1 MVPAILIYLLKANI
15 ALTLFYLAYRFGLR
29 RLTFY
34 TLNRLFL
41 LVGIAFSS
49 LFPLI
54 PINAFVARHE
64 MAGTVMT
71 YVPDLSSWEAPA
83 PEFTVWTVLVYIFW
97 TGVSVMAIRFLIQL
111 LSLWRLHRKSVP
123 GQIHQTPVKLLKTEL
138 SPFSFFRNIYI
149 NPSLHLPEE
158 LRAILWHEAVHVIQ
172 WHSVDVILGEI
183 NNIFYWFNPGAW
195 LMKTAIRENLEF
207 ITDRYLLT
215 QGVDKT
221 AYQYNLIK
229 VSGIPY
235 ATAIANNFNFSH
247 LKNRII
253 MMNSKKSSGYQL
265 VRYLVLGALAGG
277 LVLTL
282 NYTRASVVL
291 KAAVVTKD
299 SLPNEKESSA
309 QLAPPVVDVLTFTQD
324 KAAKKNQ
331 QTRHAVKIHDGANPV
346 YVIDGVL
353 ASKEAMEH
361 YQGKDQIDQINVV
374 KNPSPDQL
382 IEYGKQANNGI
393 IFVRLK
399 HRGPEPITV
408 VGMRAGKPVTMTGTT
423 TISGNTGSIVS
434 GGSSTLFG
442 GDATTKIPDDVLVIV
457 DGAVSSMNEL
467 SSIPKENLV
476 AINVLKDESARAI
489 YGERGR
495 NGVILVTTKAGKSS
509 IKEARSA
516 SDSSN
521 VITIKTR

>member
-1 MVPAILIYLLKANI
+1 M
-15 ALTLFYLAYRFGLR
+15 
-29 RLTFY
+29 
-34 TLNRLFL
+34 
-41 LVGIAFSS
+41 
-49 LFPLI
+49 
-54 PINAFVARHE
+54 
-64 MAGTVMT
+64 
-71 YVPDLSSWEAPA
+71 
-83 PEFTVWTVLVYIFW
+83 
-97 TGVSVMAIRFLIQL
+97 
-111 LSLWRLHRKSVP
+111 
-123 GQIHQTPVKLLKTEL
+123 
-138 SPFSFFRNIYI
+138 
-149 NPSLHLPEE
+149 
-158 LRAILWHEAVHVIQ
+158 
-172 WHSVDVILGEI
+172 
-183 NNIFYWFNPGAW
+183 
-195 LMKTAIRENLEF
+195 
-207 ITDRYLLT
+207 
-215 QGVDKT
+215 
-221 AYQYNLIK
+221 
-229 VSGIPY
+229 
-235 ATAIANNFNFSH
+235 
-247 LKNRII
+247 
-253 MMNSKKSSGYQL
+253 
-265 VRYLVLGALAGG
+265 
-277 LVLTL
+277 
-282 NYTRASVVL
+282 
-291 KAAVVTKD
+291 
-299 SLPNEKESSA
+299 
-309 QLAPPVVDVLTFTQD
+309 
-324 KAAKKNQ
+324 
-331 QTRHAVKIHDGANPV
+331 KIHDGANPV